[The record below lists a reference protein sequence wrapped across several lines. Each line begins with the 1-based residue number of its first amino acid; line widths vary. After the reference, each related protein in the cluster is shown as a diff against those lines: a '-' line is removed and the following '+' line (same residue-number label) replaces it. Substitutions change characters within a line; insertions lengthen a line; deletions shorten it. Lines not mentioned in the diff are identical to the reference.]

1 MAAALD
7 TLGKDFAGHTRTNDQ
22 PMRVLLVDDE
32 QEICFLL
39 SAMLRRQGIECD
51 MAHSLSEARSKLD
64 NGPFD
69 AAFVDIHLPDG
80 LGYELTDT
88 IRGTGAKMIAI
99 SAVDA
104 EGSKALQRG
113 VDLFI
118 AKPFDRGTI
127 FGGLRQLHLIQ

>member
-1 MAAALD
+1 MLD
-7 TLGKDFAGHTRTNDQ
+7 KN
-22 PMRVLLVDDE
+22 MRILLVDDE
-32 QEICFLL
+32 QEICLLL
-39 SAMLRRQGIECD
+39 SAMLGRQGIECSS
-51 MAHSLSEARSKLD
+51 AYSLGEARLKLK
-64 NGPFD
+64 GIAYD

-88 IRGTGAKMIAI
+88 IRSTGAKMIAI

-104 EGSKALQRG
+104 EAINAMGHG

-118 AKPFDRGTI
+118 AKPFDRSTI